1 MPISASLTTQEQ
13 DIILTRYRENADQAR
28 HHETLRERST
38 AMVAQ
43 TYGVLLGLLGFKQGS
58 LVSGT
63 ILYLIGSLIV
73 LLGLWGVYSAVAFD
87 NRARRHRERID
98 KLLVRLGEIKSPSAK
113 KHRLNLVWVAF
124 HLGIIAIGA
133 ISIFYPWPHMF
144 RGLQVQIHLRLGASI
159 ERRGPRALF
168 DM

>member
-1 MPISASLTTQEQ
+1 MPIPAGLTAQEQ
-13 DIILTRYRENADQAR
+13 DIILARYRENADQAR

-38 AMVAQ
+38 NMVAQ
-43 TYGVLLGLLGFKQGS
+43 TSGVLLGLLGFKQGS
-58 LVSGT
+58 PVSST

-98 KLLVRLGEIKSPSAK
+98 KLLVRLGEITSPSAQ

-133 ISIFYPWPHMF
+133 IIIFYPWPQH
-144 RGLQVQIHLRLGASI
+144 VQGPESSNSSETRSI
-159 ERRGPRALF
+159 N
-168 DM
+168 